1 MRLLIRNL
9 ATTEYLAQDG
19 RWTLDQNEAI
29 GFKDPS
35 EAFEQARQLV
45 ATKGAPMEVIVLAE
59 DSDRT
64 GSHWAGG

>member
-9 ATTEYLAQDG
+9 TTLEYLGQDG
-19 RWTLDQNEAI
+19 RWTPDQNEALS
-29 GFKDPS
+29 FKDPS

-45 ATKGAPMEVIVLAE
+45 ARTTSPMEVIVLAD

-64 GSHWAGG
+64 GSAWKGA